1 MPIRIEM
8 PRLSD
13 TMEEGTLL
21 KWRVG
26 VGDEVKAGDV
36 LADVETDK
44 ATMELQAFDD
54 GKVARLAVEE
64 GQTTPVGSVIL
75 ILAEEGESADDAAA
89 AEGGEGEAEAAATGK
104 KEQESAKARTE
115 DEGEEEEGTQPQKK
129 QQEEEPEPAEKQQ
142 AGGKADKGRIRVSPV
157 ARRIAEEKGLD
168 LSTIEGSGPEGRII
182 KRDVL
187 AAAEKKAEPAAAG
200 KEKEKPAAPPAPAAP
215 KLESRKIKLS
225 GVRKTIA
232 KRLVEAKTTIPHFQV
247 TMQVDM
253 DPLLELRKT
262 LNEQLADRGVKLSVN
277 DFIVRACATA
287 LVQHPVVNSSWG
299 GDVIEQHGTVN
310 IGIAVAL
317 PEEKGGGL
325 VVPVIRNVQDISVR
339 SINEQTRKLAEKAR
353 TQGLTI
359 EEMADSTFTLSNLGM
374 YGVDQFN
381 AIINPPNAAIL
392 AVGAAIKKPVVRND
406 ELTIGHEMS
415 ATLSC
420 DHRVVDGATGAE
432 FLNTLKNLLEHPA
445 LMLI

>member
-21 KWRVG
+21 KWRVN
-26 VGDEVKAGDV
+26 VGDKVSAGDV
-36 LADVETDK
+36 LAEVETDK
-44 ATMELQAFDD
+44 ATMEVQAFDD

-75 ILAEEGESADDAAA
+75 ILAEEGESEDDAAA
-89 AEGGEGEAEAAATGK
+89 ADDGNGGKPAEPADDEKEAEAESEDQAESQEAQGATEKASKQSARQEQSEPAATT
-104 KEQESAKARTE
+104 ESAEAKPDR
-115 DEGEEEEGTQPQKK
+115 
-129 QQEEEPEPAEKQQ
+129 
-142 AGGKADKGRIRVSPV
+142 GRIRVSPV

-168 LSTIEGSGPEGRII
+168 LNRIEGSGPDGRII

-187 AAAEKKAEPAAAG
+187 AAVEKAPATETAG
-200 KEKEKPAAPPAPAAP
+200 APAPAAP
-215 KLESRKIKLS
+215 AGGLESRKVTLTNM
-225 GVRKTIA
+225 RKTIA
-232 KRLVEAKTTIPHFQV
+232 KRLVESKTTIPHFQV
-247 TMQVDM
+247 SMQVNM

-262 LNEQLADRGVKLSVN
+262 LNEQLSEQGVKLSVN
-277 DFIVRACATA
+277 DFIVRACAHA

-310 IGIAVAL
+310 IGVAVAL

-325 VVPVIRNVQDISVR
+325 VVPVIRDVQNLSVR
-339 SINEQTRKLAEKAR
+339 AIGEQTRKLAEKAR
-353 TQGLTI
+353 DQGLSLD
-359 EEMADSTFTLSNLGM
+359 EMADSTFTLSNLGM
-374 YGVDQFN
+374 FGVDQFN

-392 AVGAAIKKPVVRND
+392 AVGAALKKPVVRD
-406 ELTIGHEMS
+406 DQLTIGHEMS

-420 DHRVVDGATGAE
+420 DHRVVDGAAGAE
-432 FLNTLKNLLEHPA
+432 FLRTLKNLLEHPA